1 MRFLVL
7 ISAVFFLLS
16 CGSKAENTNEES
28 TQTVSNQLTLTA
40 AQLKSANLQ
49 IGKMEYRVVA
59 SILKLNGKMDVP
71 PQNLVSISMPL
82 GGYLASTKL
91 LPGMRVRKG
100 EVIAVMEDQQY
111 IQLQQEYLTTKAQL
125 KFAEAELNRQKELNK
140 TQSASDKVLQLAQ
153 MEYTTNKVALK
164 SLAEKLNLI
173 NVAVARL
180 NEDNITKSVKILSPI
195 DGYVS
200 SVKCNVGKYVTPSE
214 VLFELIDPSDI
225 HLNLNVYEKD
235 LSKIEIGQKLFAYT
249 NSDPEKRYPC
259 EIILISQD
267 ISKLRAAEVH
277 CHFEKYDKSLF
288 PGMYM
293 NAEVEIKSHKVLTL
307 PEHAIVNFEGKN
319 YIFIQTDSQKFKM
332 EEVSLGVTEAGFT
345 EILNASMFEN
355 QQVVTE
361 GTYTLLM
368 ALKNKLE
375 E

>member
-28 TQTVSNQLTLTA
+28 TQTLSNQLTLTA

-125 KFAEAELNRQKELNK
+125 KFAETELNRQKELNK

-173 NVAVARL
+173 NVSVARL

-361 GTYTLLM
+361 GAYTLLM

>member
-91 LPGMRVRKG
+91 LPGMRVRRG

-173 NVAVARL
+173 NVSVARL

-225 HLNLNVYEKD
+225 HLNLTVYEKD
-235 LSKIEIGQKLFAYT
+235 LSKLEIGQRLFAYT

-361 GTYTLLM
+361 GAYTLLM

>member
-361 GTYTLLM
+361 GAYTLLM

>member
-173 NVAVARL
+173 NVSVARL

-225 HLNLNVYEKD
+225 HLNLTVYEKD
-235 LSKIEIGQKLFAYT
+235 LSKLEIGQRLFAYT

-361 GTYTLLM
+361 GAYTLLM

>member
-1 MRFLVL
+1 MRYLVL
-7 ISAVFFLLS
+7 ISAVFLLLS
-16 CGSKAENTNEES
+16 CGSKTESTNEEVA
-28 TQTVSNQLTLTA
+28 QTVSNQLTLTD
-40 AQLKSANLQ
+40 AQLKSANLK
-49 IGKMEYRVVA
+49 IGKLEYKEVS

-71 PQNLVSISMPL
+71 PQNMVSISMPL
-82 GGYLASTKL
+82 GGYLASTSL
-91 LPGMRVRKG
+91 LPGMHVRKG

-125 KFAEAELNRQKELNK
+125 KFAEMELNRQKELNK
-140 TQSASDKVLQLAQ
+140 TQSVSDKVFQMAQ
-153 MEYTTNKVALK
+153 MEYTTFKVALK

-173 NVAVARL
+173 NVSVARL
-180 NEDNITKSVKILSPI
+180 NEDNITKSVKIVSPI

-200 SVKCNVGKYVTPSE
+200 SVKCNVGKYVTPSD

-249 NSDPEKRYPC
+249 NSDPEKRYSC

-267 ISKLRAAEVH
+267 ISKQRSAEVH
-277 CHFEKYDKSLF
+277 CHFEKYDNALF

-293 NAEVEIKSHKVLTL
+293 NAEVEVKSKKVLTL
-307 PEHAIVNFEGKN
+307 PEHSIVTFEGKN
-319 YIFIQTDSQKFKM
+319 YIFTKSAAKTFNM
-332 EEVSLGVTEAGFT
+332 EEVQVGVTEAGFT
-345 EILNASMFEN
+345 EILNDSFFEGK
-355 QQVVTE
+355 QVVTE